1 MTDVERADLLA
12 RIAFVEE
19 ANGCLQE
26 RLAALEAT
34 MRQVVTLGAVVDSS
48 GRTTI
53 QQELNRREVMKQRRA
68 AQSAQE
74 AI

>member
-26 RLAALEAT
+26 RLAALEAMFDHVLDT
-34 MRQVVTLGAVVDSS
+34 GAAVDSN
-48 GRTTI
+48 GRSTI
-53 QQELNRREVMKQRRA
+53 RQHLERQRVAEQRRA
-68 AQSAQE
+68 AQTAQE

>member
-1 MTDVERADLLA
+1 MTDVERDDLLA

-26 RLAALEAT
+26 RLATLEAT
-34 MRQVVTLGAVVDSS
+34 MRQVVDLAAVVDSS

-53 QQELNRREVMKQRRA
+53 RQELNRRETMRQRRA
-68 AQSAQE
+68 AQTAQE

>member
-12 RIAFVEE
+12 RIAVVEE

-34 MRQVVTLGAVVDSS
+34 QAHVLRIGAAVDTLGRVSI
-48 GRTTI
+48 GEQLER
-53 QQELNRREVMKQRRA
+53 QRVMAERRA
-68 AQSAQE
+68 AQTAQE